1 MTEKLKRKRETLK
14 QKRPLKEG
22 ATTMSK
28 YAKAFYLRADR
39 LRPMFGHWDCVDPA
53 SHAILDVVEAQRDL
67 SDAIAE
73 EMVYCPPRGANA
85 AIKAALER
93 RERAAEKL
101 KKVVN
106 DREYRQRTLVLP

>member
-28 YAKAFYLRADR
+28 YSNAFYLRADR
-39 LRPMFGHWDCVDPA
+39 LRPMFGHWDCIDPA
-53 SHAILDVVEAQRDL
+53 SHAILDVVAAQRDL

-73 EMVYCPPRGANA
+73 EMYCPPGAVTPRSRRRSKSVNA
-85 AIKAALER
+85 PPRNSR
-93 RERAAEKL
+93 RW
-101 KKVVN
+101 
-106 DREYRQRTLVLP
+106 